1 MAFKMKYK
9 GFPKTEGED
18 EIRSMSQSAAEK
30 LLDNK
35 LREQGYNSGRNDS
48 NAPQYKLTQDT
59 KTGEYIYRP
68 K

>member
-30 LLDNK
+30 KLDNK
-35 LREQGYNSGRNDS
+35 LREQGYHSGRNDAS
-48 NAPQYKLTQDT
+48 APQYKLTQDI

>member
-1 MAFKMKYK
+1 MAFKMNYK

-18 EIRSMSQSAAEK
+18 EIRSVSRQVAEK
-30 LLDNK
+30 TLDDK
-35 LREQGYNSGRNDS
+35 LREQGYHSGRNDA
-48 NAPQYKLTQDT
+48 NAPQYGLTQDT